1 MKCMYCSGGMKRG
14 TVTFHV
20 DRKGFHLM
28 LNAVPAWVCEQCGES
43 YFDEREVDA
52 IQDLARAVEAKA
64 EVFSLPG

>member
-1 MKCMYCSGGMKRG
+1 
-14 TVTFHV
+14 
-20 DRKGFHLM
+20 M